1 MNTQYS
7 IIIENINIS
16 KEQLNEF
23 YKLQQIYNSLLQENI
38 RLKNERNRLLKQNNL
53 LIIDTKLDD
62 QENLLINKLNEI
74 NNNIENLLIN

>member
-1 MNTQYS
+1 M
-7 IIIENINIS
+7 NIS

-38 RLKNERNRLLKQNNL
+38 RLKNERNKLLKENNL

-62 QENLLINKLNEI
+62 QENLLIDKLNEI
-74 NNNIENLLIN
+74 NNCIENLLIN